1 MAELE
6 ATTPVHRQ
14 RIDAVL
20 SVKMALVGLLIAIDA
35 QWIWATDFVF
45 EPGSAVK
52 VVVVVSGLTFISWL
66 YAVRRPVERF
76 QVLCAETAVL
86 LAFSAAAAV
95 LSVLVIS
102 SNMPL
107 IDDRLITFDAALGF
121 DWRAYVE
128 FVNARPWLGQ
138 LSSMVYVTSLSQVA
152 LTILALSLLGRTR
165 RVQHFVTAVMVG
177 ALVSILVSALLPAAG
192 ALGTIRPPADFMA
205 LNRPII
211 DLAYKQAFFD
221 IRDGASRLIS
231 LDQPQGLIAFP
242 SYHCTL
248 SVLTMM
254 AFRKVRIWFWPVLVL
269 NLAVILSTPIDGGHH
284 LADALAGILVAFF
297 AWKMAE
303 ALSAAVEGRR
313 SHRLL
318 ASRV

>member
-6 ATTPVHRQ
+6 ATAPALRP
-14 RIDAVL
+14 RIDALL
-20 SVKMALVGLLIAIDA
+20 SIKMTLVGVLLAIDA
-35 QWIWATDFVF
+35 QWIWAMDFVF
-45 EPGSAVK
+45 DPVSAIK
-52 VVVVVSGLTFISWL
+52 VTVVVSGLAFMSWF
-66 YAVRRPVERF
+66 YAARRPVERL

-86 LAFSAAAAV
+86 LAFSAAAFV

-102 SNMPL
+102 DNMPL
-107 IDDRLITFDAALGF
+107 IDDRLIAFDAALGF

-152 LTILALSLLGRTR
+152 LTILALGLLGRTR
-165 RVQHFVTAVMVG
+165 RLQHFVTAVMLG
-177 ALVSILVSALLPAAG
+177 ALVCILVSALLPAAG

-205 LNRPII
+205 MNQPIV

-231 LDQPQGLIAFP
+231 LEQPQGLIAFP

-248 SVLTMM
+248 SVLIVMT
-254 AFRKVRIWFWPVLVL
+254 FWRVRIWFWPVLAL
-269 NLAVILSTPIDGGHH
+269 NVAVILSTPVDGGHH
-284 LADALAGILVAFF
+284 LADALAGILVAVF
-297 AWKMAE
+297 AWRMADKL
-303 ALSAAVEGRR
+303 ATAVEGR
-313 SHRLL
+313 L
-318 ASRV
+318 AVEAIA

>member
-6 ATTPVHRQ
+6 ATAPALRQ
-14 RIDAVL
+14 RTDVLL

-45 EPGSAVK
+45 DPVSAVK
-52 VVVVVSGLTFISWL
+52 VVVVVSGLAFISWF

-102 SNMPL
+102 NNMPL

-121 DWRAYVE
+121 DWRVYVE

-152 LTILALSLLGRTR
+152 LTILALGLLGRTG
-165 RVQHFVTAVMVG
+165 RVQHFVTAVMLG
-177 ALVSILVSALLPAAG
+177 ALVCILVSALLPAAG
-192 ALGTIRPPADFMA
+192 ALGTVRPPADFMA
-205 LNRPII
+205 MNRPII

-231 LDQPQGLIAFP
+231 LDQPLGLIAFP

-248 SVLTMM
+248 SVLTVM
-254 AFRKVRIWFWPVLVL
+254 AFWRVRIWFWPVLVL

-297 AWKMAE
+297 AWRMAE
-303 ALSAAVEGRR
+303 TLSTAVEGRR
-313 SHRLL
+313 SHQVLG
-318 ASRV
+318 SRV